1 MMPTPPSDVKPAPGA
16 GVVDAHFHAF
26 PLTSSGAPGA
36 RYVPA
41 YAAPLADWVAATAP
55 HGVTQGVLVQPSF
68 LGTDNTHLL
77 RLLAEQAGR
86 LRGVVV
92 VAPDIAMAEL
102 ERMQTLG
109 VRGVR
114 LNLVGGDHR
123 LGAEWH
129 PLFERLERLDWHV
142 QVHTDHGRLSEV
154 LARIPQ
160 ALTVVADHFG
170 KPAAASELEALAP
183 AQRDRLHVKLSAPY
197 RLAAGC
203 EATALLSR
211 WRDLIGPG
219 RLMWGSDWP
228 CTAHEQARDAS
239 TSPAWLEDAAGTSGT
254 LEALQVGNAR
264 RLYRF

>member
-1 MMPTPPSDVKPAPGA
+1 MPSSACSGISGIDTHAHIFRRDLPLVSGRSYSPDY
-16 GVVDAHFHAF
+16 DASVEQF
-26 PLTSSGAPGA
+26 
-36 RYVPA
+36 
-41 YAAPLADWVAATAP
+41 LAQLDRCGLS
-55 HGVTQGVLVQPSF
+55 HGVLIQPSF

-77 RLLAEQAGR
+77 RLLAEQTGR

-102 ERMQTLG
+102 ERMQALG

-129 PLFERLERLDWHV
+129 PLFERLQALDWHV
-142 QVHTDHGRLSEV
+142 QVHTDHGRLAEV

-160 ALTVVADHFG
+160 ALTVVEDHFG

-197 RLAAGC
+197 RLTAGC
-203 EATALLSR
+203 EATVLLSR
-211 WRDLIGPG
+211 WLDLIGPG

-239 TSPAWLEDAAGTSGT
+239 TSPAWLEDAAGTSGAF
-254 LEALQVGNAR
+254 EALRAGNAR